1 MIDPTAAC
9 STTRKG
15 LICKGFRCAKL
26 MIEME
31 ARNDS
36 RLREGVDR
44 RPVARSAAC
53 FAGGWGAEKV
63 YAEKVSGAV
72 TERRALARAIA
83 ALAPGDVLLVTKL
96 DRLARSTR
104 DLLNTLDAAKSLGE
118 ANDHGAS
125 GIG

>member
-44 RPVARSAAC
+44 RPVARSI
-53 FAGGWGAEKV
+53 FWRKLSEV
-63 YAEKVSGAV
+63 SSGASSISSGSS
-72 TERRALARAIA
+72 LANYIR
-83 ALAPGDVLLVTKL
+83 P
-96 DRLARSTR
+96 ARS
-104 DLLNTLDAAKSLGE
+104 GE
-118 ANDHGAS
+118 RSSALRR
-125 GIG
+125 